1 MSKHKYPK
9 VNIYDAELM
18 FEKLVEQAQQD
29 EHIKKP
35 IAWALYQTWKW
46 ADFNEKEREVNAND
60 IRRSDKAL

>member
-1 MSKHKYPK
+1 MPKRKYPK

-29 EHIKKP
+29 PYIKKP

-46 ADFNEKEREVNAND
+46 ADFNEREREVNDDN
-60 IRRSDKAL
+60 